1 MNSLTENTG
10 DFNRSL
16 YSISESQLE
25 TAARGIAKARAAL
38 AEAQAIARQKL
49 KAQELAH
56 KETTQAIKEIK
67 RAEAA
72 LAEAEAWEATQG
84 NPSWEGHPVKSIAL
98 TELSKG
104 FTAWG
109 VSVRNYPLRA
119 LSRYSASARPPVL
132 GAWSQMY
139 LIGYSLRVFQ
149 VSKKETSEAQI

>member
-84 NPSWEGHPVKSIAL
+84 NPS
-98 TELSKG
+98 
-104 FTAWG
+104 
-109 VSVRNYPLRA
+109 
-119 LSRYSASARPPVL
+119 
-132 GAWSQMY
+132 
-139 LIGYSLRVFQ
+139 
-149 VSKKETSEAQI
+149 